1 MSRGTPNASRT
12 HLKERKW
19 VSVFKVYNNLDNYYM
34 LLLCILS
41 NLQYKNEK
49 ILVVSTNK
57 SNLMKDYDFTFKAI
71 RNFNVSNLKTLHKF
85 DDTNIY
91 NFNNLSYSS
100 IIDRIKRIYNP
111 RSSLYYTD
119 YECNHN
125 NISDKVKIVFI
136 NIEDIEEI
144 YDKYIFNDVIVFDSI
159 NKDQLLRLSG
169 GMSLIIEDKIRVKK
183 ISERL
188 YNINAIMP
196 LNIFVN
202 QKIDRFEL
210 SEEIDKVVRDE
221 LKENGVW

>member
-1 MSRGTPNASRT
+1 MKLIDLLSEKSAFLFDFDGVVTDS
-12 HLKERKW
+12 EIYSF
-19 VSVFKVYNNLDNYYM
+19 SVLRSIVKDNYGIDIDDEDIEYTIG
-34 LLLCILS
+34 LDA
-41 NLQYKNEK
+41 NG
-49 ILVVSTNK
+49 TA
-57 SNLMKDYDFTFKAI
+57 DAI
-71 RNFNVSNLKTLHKF
+71 SRKYS
-85 DDTNIY
+85 I
-91 NFNNLSYSS
+91 NLSGDEFISFLSEY
-100 IIDRIKRIYNP
+100 P
-111 RSSLYYTD
+111 VYYTD
-119 YECNHN
+119 YECNHH

-159 NKDQLLRLSG
+159 NKDQLLKLSG

-188 YNINAIMP
+188 YNINTIMP

-221 LKENGVW
+221 LKENGV

>member
-169 GMSLIIEDKIRVKK
+169 GMS
-183 ISERL
+183 
-188 YNINAIMP
+188 
-196 LNIFVN
+196 
-202 QKIDRFEL
+202 
-210 SEEIDKVVRDE
+210 
-221 LKENGVW
+221 

>member
-41 NLQYKNEK
+41 NSQYKNEK

-71 RNFNVSNLKTLHKF
+71 CNFNVSNLKTLHKF